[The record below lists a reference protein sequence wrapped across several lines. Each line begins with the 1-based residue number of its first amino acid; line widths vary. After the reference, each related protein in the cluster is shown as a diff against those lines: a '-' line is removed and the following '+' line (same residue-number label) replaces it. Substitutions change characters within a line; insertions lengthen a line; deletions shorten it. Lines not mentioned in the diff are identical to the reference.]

1 MAQASND
8 AASSPGEGRIR
19 LQRLMADAGV
29 ASRRDCEAMIEKGLV
44 EVNGQTVTRLPVF
57 VDPRSDRVVVDGA
70 PLRFHRPRGGEG
82 DSRRTRA
89 AAAAGDRGPRRTYIM
104 LNKPDRVLCTTR
116 DDAPPEAARTTVLD
130 LVSRAEQKRIYP
142 VGRLDY
148 HSTGLVLLT
157 DDGVL
162 ADRLTHARYGVT
174 RTYRVTIKGE
184 IRPDIL
190 EDLARR
196 VGVRDTSE
204 PAERQAGGAA
214 HPSVRVARSPGAE
227 SANSVLEVTLREGRN
242 RLLRSVLEQ
251 MGCVV
256 RKLTRVGL
264 GPLRL
269 SGVAVGEWRDLTA
282 DEVRLL
288 MLAGGMTPPGPA
300 RGPRGGGSG
309 DRARRRASESKS

>member
-1 MAQASND
+1 MSHGTND
-8 AASSPGEGRIR
+8 AASAPGPGRVR

-29 ASRRDCEAMIEKGLV
+29 ASRRDCEAMIEQGIV
-44 EVNGQTVTRLPVF
+44 EVNGRTVTRLPVF
-57 VDPRSDRVVVDGA
+57 VDPQTDRVVVDGV
-70 PLRFHRPRGGEG
+70 PLRFRGRSVGAG

-89 AAAAGDRGPRRTYIM
+89 AAAADRGPRRTYIM
-104 LNKPDRVLCTTR
+104 LHKPDRVLCTTR

-130 LVSRAEQKRIYP
+130 LVSRAADKRLYP

-157 DDGVL
+157 DDGTL

-174 RTYRVTIKGE
+174 RTYRVTIKGQ
-184 IRPDIL
+184 IRPDML

-196 VGVRDTSE
+196 VGVREAGE
-204 PAERQAGGAA
+204 PAGRASGPAA
-214 HPSVRVARSPGAE
+214 HPSVRIARSPGPE

-242 RLLRSVLEQ
+242 RMLRSVLEQ

-256 RKLTRVGL
+256 RKLTRVGI

-269 SGVAVGEWRDLTA
+269 SGVAVGEWRDLSA
-282 DEVRLL
+282 DEVRML
-288 MLAGGMTPPGPA
+288 MVAGGMLPPGPP
-300 RGPRGGGSG
+300 RGPRGGSP
-309 DRARRRASESKS
+309 DRPRRRRPEARA